1 MNFNAKKC
9 KIMKISKKAQPLT
22 SSFSLENSGL
32 EEVTEFK
39 DLSIITNQ
47 HLSLNPRIDY
57 VVSKANRMLGLIKR
71 TCKGLD
77 DPMTLRT
84 LYCSLIRSNL
94 KYSSV
99 VWSPYTKINTDKLER
114 VQRRATKFILKSEDP
129 YDILSKK
136 LNLISLEKRRLLTD
150 ETFLCKVNNGNINID
165 VSKNFRF
172 PL

>member
-1 MNFNAKKC
+1 
-9 KIMKISKKAQPLT
+9 
-22 SSFSLENSGL
+22 
-32 EEVTEFK
+32 
-39 DLSIITNQ
+39 
-47 HLSLNPRIDY
+47 
-57 VVSKANRMLGLIKR
+57 MLGLIKR
-71 TCKGLD
+71 TCKGLG

-84 LYCSLIRSNL
+84 LYCSLTRSNL

-99 VWSPYTKINTDKLER
+99 VWSPYTKRNTDKLER